1 MAGTKFSRRNLN
13 RFKMT
18 YPYIRRRPRY
28 EWVSDKEVTIEV
40 GELVFTDASTG
51 TYAFEES
58 FASAPIITSISY
70 DSESNDIA
78 DVNVFVSSVSVINVT
93 FQTSQ
98 AFTGKIYFHAM
109 LVAS

>member
-70 DSESNDIA
+70 DSESKHLYE
-78 DVNVFVSSVSVINVT
+78 
-93 FQTSQ
+93 TSF
-98 AFTGKIYFHAM
+98 A
-109 LVAS
+109 